1 MHIVIILIESIII
14 GGLVGFAAG
23 VGAARMFNAP
33 TVQAL
38 GAFRTLGE
46 MNAAQGDPASHF
58 SFGLGFFFNAWAST
72 VGAGAFTQDVT
83 HRVIPNWAVAALL
96 LKNKSIDET
105 MHNPKKMGIASAV
118 IGIVVVAFLN
128 VTSSSIPESLQV
140 TAVKVLVPAATLLIN
155 TVMPIIFWLAAID
168 AGRRSGLFGT
178 IFGGFAAWLIQQG
191 YIDGDADEQAQ
202 LASASEAM
210 YLPYDATN
218 QVTAQDD
225 NSPKMPLWPFATT
238 AATQYP
244 LLLHYHPLMI
254 YRHRV
259 NKQADTLLAEMLF
272 PEDQSQEQ
280 LARDYDYYE
289 PITTH
294 DSSLSRSIFSILA
307 SRLDRRDKA
316 YNYYMDTSLMDLVD
330 LQGNAKDGLHEAN
343 LGGSWLGLTYGFA
356 GMYVAAGKLHITN
369 HLPQEINQ
377 LSYRLRF
384 RGRVLEVQLTQGST
398 QVQVVSGTPLM
409 IVVDGREV
417 EVTSKTVANG

>member
-14 GGLVGFAAG
+14 GGLVGLAAG

-178 IFGGFAAWLIQQG
+178 IFGGFAALIMG
-191 YIDGDADEQAQ
+191 NAVPGVVLGILIGKGVEEIGWTRITRIMLIA
-202 LASASEAM
+202 
-210 YLPYDATN
+210 
-218 QVTAQDD
+218 VI
-225 NSPKMPLWPFATT
+225 
-238 AATQYP
+238 
-244 LLLHYHPLMI
+244 LLFVLSGFF
-254 YRHRV
+254 RGFDV
-259 NKQADTLLAEMLF
+259 QMLK
-272 PEDQSQEQ
+272 S
-280 LARDYDYYE
+280 
-289 PITTH
+289 
-294 DSSLSRSIFSILA
+294 FSINVPQWL
-307 SRLDRRDKA
+307 S
-316 YNYYMDTSLMDLVD
+316 N
-330 LQGNAKDGLHEAN
+330 LH
-343 LGGSWLGLTYGFA
+343 LSMGS
-356 GMYVAAGKLHITN
+356 
-369 HLPQEINQ
+369 
-377 LSYRLRF
+377 
-384 RGRVLEVQLTQGST
+384 
-398 QVQVVSGTPLM
+398 
-409 IVVDGREV
+409 
-417 EVTSKTVANG
+417 